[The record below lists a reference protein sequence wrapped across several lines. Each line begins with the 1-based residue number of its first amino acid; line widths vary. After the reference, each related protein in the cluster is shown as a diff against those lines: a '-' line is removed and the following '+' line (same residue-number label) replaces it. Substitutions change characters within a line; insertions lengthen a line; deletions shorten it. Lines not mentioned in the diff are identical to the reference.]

1 MRIKCHTDERNKVLG
16 ICSVFRLYL
25 EMQGVQLEISQDLV
39 KHFSTVFDE
48 CKKIVHLYNI
58 ALEDL
63 STWNP
68 FYLIDID
75 FYKI

>member
-1 MRIKCHTDERNKVLG
+1 
-16 ICSVFRLYL
+16 
-25 EMQGVQLEISQDLV
+25 MQRVQLEISQDLV

-48 CKKIVHLYNI
+48 QKKIVHLDNI
-58 ALEDL
+58 TLEDL